1 MNEPDLEL
9 IRDYLDDRI
18 SPEGLMRFNRLLET
32 DADARAEFRA
42 MATLEEGLRDLSVS
56 SEFSFP
62 DHGPF
67 AAEHEPKR
75 RAGRRYRLKHFG
87 IAALFLLCLGLSL
100 LLLNMTDGE
109 DEWADAIAK
118 IEFISQDV
126 AFDPDH
132 QLPNTEGSLLGK
144 GWVQL
149 ERGRVRILFRSGA
162 MLETEGPAALG
173 IDTPMRA
180 YLDFGKVMVHA
191 PESGR
196 DFVVATESMEVVDLG
211 TRFEVSVNP
220 QSRESK
226 VSVIEGLVDL
236 HLGSRGAERMIR
248 PLEAGYAARVN
259 AIGEIVEITSSTGT
273 HPQFEPDEPRILA
286 HWTFDED
293 ELDADGTV
301 RDSTSQQLDGI
312 LRAGQHSD
320 LVPGVSGQA
329 LAFKDQN
336 VSVDL
341 SEHMSTLA
349 QLDAFTF
356 ATWVCDSGEPL
367 AILFS
372 LSGDSEQHR
381 LQFYLSSRFVRFGWQ
396 DGLHYDSISGRVDG
410 WNSGQWYHVAVI
422 AEGSVVRLYRDGEL
436 LGSGSIGSKIGTP
449 VSTPSMVKNASHAYL
464 GRLDDGRQGDATAHQ
479 WFKGQM
485 DDAQIYSGAVSQDV
499 IRFLYEHPG
508 KIWSTEEPLR

>member
-1 MNEPDLEL
+1 MNERDLEL

-18 SPEGLMRFNRLLET
+18 SPEGLERLNGLLEI

-42 MATLEEGLRDLSVS
+42 MATLEEGLRDLSIA
-56 SEFSFP
+56 SEVPFP
-62 DHGPF
+62 GHEAL
-67 AAEHEPKR
+67 AAEHEPGQ
-75 RAGRRYRLKHFG
+75 RAGRRHRVEHIG
-87 IAALFLLCLGLSL
+87 IAALFAVCVGLAVLLFKKA
-100 LLLNMTDGE
+100 DHE
-109 DEWADAIAK
+109 DEWGDAVARIK
-118 IEFISQDV
+118 FLSEDV

-132 QLPNTEGSLLGK
+132 QLSDAEGGLLGK

-149 ERGRVRILFRSGA
+149 ESGRARILFRSGV
-162 MLETEGPAALG
+162 TVDVEGPAALG

-211 TRFEVSVNP
+211 TRFEVSVDP

-248 PLEAGYAARVN
+248 PLQAGYAARVD
-259 AIGEIVEITSSTGT
+259 AIGKIVEITSGTGT
-273 HPQFEPDEPRILA
+273 HPQFERDEPRILA
-286 HWTFDED
+286 HWTFDE
-293 ELDADGTV
+293 LDADGTV
-301 RDSTSQQLDGI
+301 LDSTGQQLDGI
-312 LRAGQHSD
+312 LRSGKHSD
-320 LVPGVSGQA
+320 FVPGVSGQA
-329 LAFKDQN
+329 LAFEGQN

-341 SEHMSTLA
+341 SEHVSSLA

-356 ATWVCDSGEPL
+356 AAWVRDPDHPL
-367 AILFS
+367 AMLFS

-381 LQFYLSSRFVRFGWQ
+381 VQFYLASRFVRFGWQ
-396 DGLHYDSISGRVDG
+396 DGLHYDSISGRVDS
-410 WNSGQWYHVAVI
+410 WKSGQWYHVAVT
-422 AEGSVVRLYRDGEL
+422 AEGGVVRLYRDGKL
-436 LGSGSIGSKIGTP
+436 LASGSIGSKIGTP

-464 GRLDDGRQGDATAHQ
+464 GRLDDGRQGNEKAHQ

-485 DDAQIYSGAVSQDV
+485 DGAQLYSGALSQKG
-499 IRFLYEHPG
+499 IQFIFEHPG
-508 KIWSTEEPLR
+508 DLWHSRDAIQ